1 MKDFTMIKTLFL
13 ATAAALL
20 FNGCSEFSFQSSDTP
35 PVTEHDKAVY
45 HQQKALQAQQET
57 MLDTYKN

>member
-1 MKDFTMIKTLFL
+1 MFKSLFL
-13 ATAAALL
+13 ATVAALL
-20 FNGCSEFSFQSSDTP
+20 FGGCAEFSFQSSDTP

-45 HQQKALQAQQET
+45 QQQKALQEQQET

>member
-1 MKDFTMIKTLFL
+1 MKDFSMIKTLFA
-13 ATAAALL
+13 ATIAALL
-20 FNGCSEFSFQSSDTP
+20 FNGCSEFSLQSSDTP

-45 HQQKALQAQQET
+45 QQKQALQEQQDT

>member
-1 MKDFTMIKTLFL
+1 MKDFKMIRTLFFS
-13 ATAAALL
+13 TVAALL
-20 FNGCSEFSFQSSDTP
+20 FSGCAELSVQSSDTP

-45 HQQKALQAQQET
+45 QQQKALQEQQET